1 MTEETQIT
9 STVKETL
16 PAVVSI
22 TVSKYLTVF
31 EKPFRTSGFRGPGGP
46 GSFFAVP
53 KGTKK
58 VKVGGGS
65 GFIADSS
72 GIILTNRHV
81 VEDPKAEYIVILND
95 NKKKYKAKILAR
107 DQINDIA
114 IIKIEAENLPTL
126 KLGDSSDL
134 KLGQSVIAI
143 GNTLGLFQNT
153 VSRGVISGLSR
164 NITAVNARKK
174 TTKRLK
180 DLIQTDAAVNPGNS
194 GGPLVDIKGKVV
206 GINAAMVH
214 GAENVGF
221 ALPINSAKK
230 DLEEVKKHGRIL
242 QPFLGIRY
250 VPITKKLKKH
260 YDLPVKQGAL
270 VVSEPVP
277 EGEAIIPGSPA
288 DKAGLKE
295 GDIILEI
302 GDQKITPNN
311 SLMSCLHDCKVG
323 KEIKIKILRENTKK
337 TLKATP
343 VEKK

>member
-1 MTEETQIT
+1 MASQETQII
-9 STVKETL
+9 STVKKIL
-16 PAVVSI
+16 PTVVSI
-22 TVSKYLTVF
+22 TVSKHLTVF
-31 EKPFRTSGFRGPGGP
+31 EKPFFSQKRIKGS

-65 GFIADSS
+65 GFIVDPS

-81 VEDPKAEYIVILND
+81 VEDPSAEYVVVLNN
-95 NKKKYKAKILAR
+95 NKEKYKAEILAR
-107 DQINDIA
+107 DRINDVA
-114 IIKIEAENLPTL
+114 VIKIDTQNLPTL

-134 KLGQSVIAI
+134 KLGQTVIAI

-164 NITAVNARKK
+164 HITAVDAKRK

-194 GGPLVDIKGKVV
+194 GGPLVDTKGKVL

-230 DLEEVKKHGRIL
+230 DLKEVRKHGRIL
-242 QPFLGIRY
+242 RPFLGIRY
-250 VPITKKLKKH
+250 VLINKRMKQH
-260 YDLPVKQGAL
+260 YNLPVKQGAL
-270 VVSEPVP
+270 IVSEPVP
-277 EGEAIIPGSPA
+277 EGEAVVPGSPA
-288 DKAGLKE
+288 GKAGLKE
-295 GDIILEI
+295 GDIITQI
-302 GDQKITPNN
+302 GDKEITSHNP
-311 SLMSCLHDCKVG
+311 LMDCLHQCKVG
-323 KEIKIKILRENTKK
+323 EKVKIKILRKNIEK
-337 TLKATP
+337 TVKVTLA
-343 VEKK
+343 EKK